1 MDNDVSVEKEEGK
14 GGEGRRRRRGEKK
27 NRENDESGALGGS
40 ETSGR
45 DDDTERGT
53 SFESA
58 GQVKRP
64 FSQV

>member
-1 MDNDVSVEKEEGK
+1 VEKEERKGGK
-14 GGEGRRRRRGEKK
+14 GGGERRRGEKK
-27 NRENDESGALGGS
+27 NRENDESALGRS
-40 ETSGR
+40 ETGR

-58 GQVKRP
+58 GRQVKRP